1 MNQTQQGFTLIEL
14 MIVVAIIGILAA
26 VAIPAYR
33 EYVSTAHG
41 GAAMKA
47 VGNYVVLMQTCVYDG
62 MGCQQLNNQVTT
74 DPKMSSIPATI
85 AQNSDASLTYDT
97 GTCSVTVEMSAAGI
111 LVYTADT
118 TKPTGATKAQCEKG
132 AALN

>member
-1 MNQTQQGFTLIEL
+1 MKTTQHGFTLIEL

-41 GAAMKA
+41 GAAMKG
-47 VGNYVVLMQTCVYDG
+47 VGHYVILMQTCVYDG
-62 MGCQQLNNQVTT
+62 MGCQQLNNQINAN
-74 DPKMSSIPATI
+74 PKMTSNPTPIV
-85 AQNSDASLTYDT
+85 QNADAELIYDT
-97 GTCSVTVEMSAAGI
+97 GTCKVSAAMTAIGA

-118 TKPTGATKAQCEKG
+118 TNPAGATKAQCEKG